1 MRKKR
6 KQRKQSNSARSLPRH
21 PFLPSLHLTV
31 WMRLTCVAIA
41 LCLVFVPAV
50 SSGASAEGN
59 SGPAK
64 DQKEKRSHQN
74 DFLIFGT
81 VFTDQ
86 GFSLP
91 GAIIRVRRSGEKK
104 VAGEATADRRGEFAV
119 RVPQG
124 AEYEI
129 TVAAKG
135 FQDETRKIDA
145 QSGNREDLVFRLRP
159 VSGGKPK

>member
-1 MRKKR
+1 
-6 KQRKQSNSARSLPRH
+6 
-21 PFLPSLHLTV
+21 
-31 WMRLTCVAIA
+31 MRLPCVALA
-41 LCLVFVPAV
+41 LCLVLVPTV
-50 SSGASAEGN
+50 SSRGSAEGYG
-59 SGPAK
+59 GPAA

-81 VFTDQ
+81 VFTEQ

-91 GAIIRVRRSGEKK
+91 GAAIRVRRSGEKK

-145 QSGNREDLVFRLRP
+145 KLGNREDLVFRLRP
-159 VSGGKPK
+159 ASGGKAK